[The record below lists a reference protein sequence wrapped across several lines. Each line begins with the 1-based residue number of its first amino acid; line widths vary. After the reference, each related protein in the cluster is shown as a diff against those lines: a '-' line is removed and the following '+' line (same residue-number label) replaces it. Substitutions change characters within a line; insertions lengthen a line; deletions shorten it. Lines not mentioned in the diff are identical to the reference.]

1 MKDAGK
7 ETWIVVPNTQAM
19 IYRKDF
25 LKFER
30 WLRKR
35 GESPKFLTVDLR
47 KQELVEMWRE
57 IRSYRLLSCYEE
69 NY

>member
-7 ETWIVVPNTQAM
+7 ETWIVVPNLQAM

-35 GESPKFLTVDLR
+35 GESLRFLTLDLR

-57 IRSYRLLSCYEE
+57 SAS
-69 NY
+69 